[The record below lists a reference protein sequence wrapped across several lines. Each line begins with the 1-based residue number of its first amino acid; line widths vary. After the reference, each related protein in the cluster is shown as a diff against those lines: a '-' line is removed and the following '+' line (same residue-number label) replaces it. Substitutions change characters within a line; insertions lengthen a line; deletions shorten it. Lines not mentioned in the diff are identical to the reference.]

1 MCTCAC
7 IFLVC
12 VGGGECVCVKEREN
26 VCVCVFCV
34 LFAALYIRFFS
45 SPQFPGIAVG
55 NAELV
60 HMIVENIDG
69 TQVTIA
75 DAVFVMNISFAVSVQ
90 AV

>member
-1 MCTCAC
+1 M
-7 IFLVC
+7 
-12 VGGGECVCVKEREN
+12 
-26 VCVCVFCV
+26 CVCVFCV
-34 LFAALYIRFFS
+34 VFAALYISIFS
-45 SPQFPGIAVG
+45 PPQFPGIAVG

-69 TQVTIA
+69 TQVTIVT